1 MTLSRGRDL
10 LAIPGP
16 SVIPDRVLRAM
27 HRAAPNIYEGDLV
40 RMTETVFADLRRVAG
55 TSGHVCTYIG
65 NGHAVWEA
73 AIANLF
79 APGDAVLVLT
89 TGHFG
94 TGWAATARQ
103 MGVAVETL
111 DFGFRAP
118 ADPARLTERLAA
130 DPGHRIRAVLT
141 VQTDTASSVCN
152 DVAALR
158 AAIDAAGHPA
168 LFCVDCIASLGCEP
182 FAMDALGVD
191 VMVAA
196 CQKGLMVPPGVAFT
210 FHTDRATAAAVRCVS
225 PYWDWAPRTKPGA
238 FYNYF
243 CGTAPTHHL
252 FGLRESLDMIF
263 DEGLEAVWSRHQR
276 FARAVATAVDIW
288 GKRGAMEL
296 NIADPAVRSRAV
308 TTIRTEPGLADRL
321 RAWCA
326 GTAGL
331 TLGVGLSGPD
341 QDPARLFRIGHMGHV
356 NPPMLLGALATIE
369 AGLAALGVDRDPGA
383 IEAAAA
389 VIAAP

>member
-40 RMTETVFADLRRVAG
+40 TMTETIFADLRRVAG

-73 AIANLF
+73 AVANLF
-79 APGDAVLVLT
+79 APGDVVLVLT
-89 TGHFG
+89 TGRFG
-94 TGWAATARQ
+94 AGWAATAGQ
-103 MGVAVETL
+103 MGITVETL

-118 ADPARLTERLAA
+118 ADPARLTERLAE
-130 DPGHRIRAVLT
+130 DRDHRIRAVLT

-152 DVAALR
+152 DIAALR
-158 AAIDAAGHPA
+158 DAIDAASHPA

-210 FHTDRATAAAVRCVS
+210 FHTDRATAAAVRCPS

-263 DEGLEAVWSRHQR
+263 DEGLEAVWSRHHR
-276 FARAVATAVDIW
+276 FARAVAAAVEIW
-288 GKRGAMEL
+288 GARGAMEL
-296 NIADPAVRSRAV
+296 NIADPVTRSRAV
-308 TTIRTEPGLADRL
+308 TTVRTEPGLADRL

-369 AGLAALGVDRDPGA
+369 AGLGALGVDRDPGA

-389 VIAAP
+389 IIAAP